1 MEDLLDQFI
10 GYLEYERN
18 ASAETCRAY
27 SNDIIQFLRYA
38 GVDDKFT
45 PSSVDRTAARGFI
58 AHLRNNG
65 AGKATAA
72 RKLSSMRSFFKYM
85 MREGIVT
92 ENPFAALRQPK
103 KERKLPMMLDEQQVK
118 LLLET
123 PPADKFAG
131 ARDRAIL
138 ETLYS
143 TGARVGEL
151 AGMNIEDVDFVGQTV
166 RVRGKRKKERM
177 LPLGSFAIKALLH
190 YLERREIRGQRMT
203 MHRRALFVNK
213 NGGRLTDRS
222 VRRMLDKYVREVGFS
237 SAISPHTLRHSFA
250 THMLNRGADLRSV
263 QELLGHKNLST
274 TQIYTHLTTDRLRAI
289 YEQAHPRAAKHED
302 DNSAADRG

>member
-18 ASAETCRAY
+18 ASPETCRAY

-38 GVDDKFT
+38 GVDENFK
-45 PSSVDRTAARGFI
+45 PSSVDRAAARGFI
-58 AHLRNNG
+58 AHVRNNG
-65 AGKATAA
+65 AGKTTTA
-72 RKLSSMRSFFKYM
+72 RKLSSLRSFFRYL
-85 MREGIVT
+85 MREGIVD
-92 ENPFAALRQPK
+92 ENPFAGLRQPK
-103 KERKLPMMLDEQQVK
+103 KDRKLPLMLDEQQVK

-151 AGMNIEDVDFVGQTV
+151 AGMNTQDVDFVGQTV

-177 LPLGSFAIKALLH
+177 LPLGSFAIKALQH
-190 YLERREIRGQRMT
+190 YLERREIRGQRMA

-222 VRRMLDKYVREVGFS
+222 IRRMLDKYARKVGFS

-289 YEQAHPRAAKHED
+289 YEQAHPRAAGRKNE
-302 DNSAADRG
+302 SMPDREN